1 MASQPLN
8 SDISVFRRVRTQVQN
23 ERHDPVRLLGRV
35 RPKYVVV
42 PSEEIRVL
50 ATEDDNVTDAWRYGH
65 PVVRYARDYTRPADV
80 YDGVSGLDF
89 PVRLTAEPR
98 DLFIQKTAANAGDD
112 LQQEVRDV

>member
-8 SDISVFRRVRTQVQN
+8 AEISVFRRVRTQVQN

-50 ATEDDNVTDAWRYGH
+50 STKDSNVTDAWRYGH
-65 PVVRYARDYTRPADV
+65 PVVRYARDFVRPADL
-80 YDGVSGLDF
+80 YASASGLDY

-98 DLFIQKTAANAGDD
+98 DLFIQKTDANVTDD
-112 LQQEVRDV
+112 IHQNARDV